1 MYKKLKKISKSVFV
15 RILLFSIVLNT
26 RNFSSLDNIRA
37 RNPPFL
43 ETIARTNLPLL
54 RDFIFLT
61 THRVWKIRYI
71 SRWRRS
77 GNQLYLSRKTRT
89 NLSLLK
95 MLFLRR
101 VWARKHLRNH
111 SNIIFRHLRSINIFR
126 NTLCKIRSTT
136 NFNLTFVQN
145 KRVNKY
151 IWLKGKENSRMKIYD
166 KRDLYYSKDR
176 LTVKLQS
183 RTNLAEL
190 NAEI

>member
-1 MYKKLKKISKSVFV
+1 MKKIPKSVFV
-15 RILLFSIVLNT
+15 RILLFSIILNI

-54 RDFIFLT
+54 WDFIFLT

-71 SRWRRS
+71 SRWRRN

-89 NLSLLK
+89 NLSPLK

-101 VWARKHLRNH
+101 IWARKHLRNH

-126 NTLCKIRSTT
+126 NTLCKIRSHDI
-136 NFNLTFVQN
+136 N
-145 KRVNKY
+145 
-151 IWLKGKENSRMKIYD
+151 
-166 KRDLYYSKDR
+166 
-176 LTVKLQS
+176 KLQKILYQYIMEHDFVEN
-183 RTNLAEL
+183 NLLLIVKMNERQIL
-190 NAEI
+190 ILPLTTK

>member
-15 RILLFSIVLNT
+15 RILLFSIVLNI
-26 RNFSSLDNIRA
+26 RNFSFLDNIRA

-43 ETIARTNLPLL
+43 ETIARTNLPFL

-95 MLFLRR
+95 ILFLRR

-111 SNIIFRHLRSINIFR
+111 SNIIFQHLRSINIFR

-151 IWLKGKENSRMKIYD
+151 IYMYDWEEKKIHEW
-166 KRDLYYSKDR
+166 KSMI
-176 LTVKLQS
+176 
-183 RTNLAEL
+183 N
-190 NAEI
+190 EISIIQRID